1 MGLCWPAGAVLLF
14 PKPLH
19 IPSRTGS
26 LSHSLAKKAGDVD
39 VEPDV
44 FGTTTEPFLSDSYTV
59 FDLYGSFRLNERLR
73 FNLGVYNLFDEA
85 YYQWARIRNVSR
97 GDFYLYGYATD
108 DGIGR
113 YSEPGRNVRAS
124 ISWQF

>member
-1 MGLCWPAGAVLLF
+1 MSKRRKFSAEFKRGAVEQASQ
-14 PKPLH
+14 P
-19 IPSRTGS
+19 G
-26 LSHSLAKKAGDVD
+26 V
-39 VEPDV
+39 
-44 FGTTTEPFLSDSYTV
+44 SYTV

>member
-1 MGLCWPAGAVLLF
+1 M
-14 PKPLH
+14 
-19 IPSRTGS
+19 
-26 LSHSLAKKAGDVD
+26 D

-85 YYQWARIRNVSR
+85 YYQWARIRNVNR

-113 YSEPGRNVRAS
+113 YRAGCSPPGAGTPSSSAWRITANRTGCGS
-124 ISWQF
+124 G

>member
-1 MGLCWPAGAVLLF
+1 MQSTLWRLAQKKVRTSTPHVTKINQLLWALGSALPILL

-85 YYQWARIRNVSR
+85 YYQWARIRNVNR
-97 GDFYLYGYATD
+97 GDF
-108 DGIGR
+108 
-113 YSEPGRNVRAS
+113 
-124 ISWQF
+124 